1 MWKPRDNRCQHSEN
15 TANQIM
21 PKKVSV
27 LKQVRLTD
35 ENHSALIKVKTQAIM
50 PTSLGSLANCAITIA
65 LPQLQERF
73 CKTCNLP
80 KELDRTLQD
89 FIDRQKKQPTT
100 KG

>member
-1 MWKPRDNRCQHSEN
+1 MKLNGPYRYACGHMQNRCRQHSEN

-35 ENHSALIKVKTQAIM
+35 ENHNALIKVKTQAIM

-73 CKTCNLP
+73 CKT
-80 KELDRTLQD
+80 T
-89 FIDRQKKQPTT
+89 TT